1 VENDKQ
7 ESNNIYY
14 FVNEVNSVKMGTL
27 ATESLMNIDME
38 ALEFIA
44 RYPEYLETIRKVTK
58 EEYYPA
64 LKKLEEIDPH
74 DLVKP
79 DIWFADENAAMGF
92 VYRLFMKEVKA
103 IQTSKCHY

>member
-27 ATESLMNIDME
+27 AKESQTKIDME

-64 LKKLEEIDPH
+64 LKRLEEIDPH
-74 DLVKP
+74 DLIKP
-79 DIWFADENAAMGF
+79 DTWFADENAAMGF
-92 VYRLFMKEVKA
+92 VYRLFILEIRESSNMKK
-103 IQTSKCHY
+103 Q

>member
-1 VENDKQ
+1 M
-7 ESNNIYY
+7 
-14 FVNEVNSVKMGTL
+14 KMGTL

-64 LKKLEEIDPH
+64 LKRLEDIDPR

-79 DIWFADENAAMGF
+79 DTWFADENAAMGF
-92 VYRLFMKEVKA
+92 VYRLFILEIRESSNMKK
-103 IQTSKCHY
+103 Q

>member
-1 VENDKQ
+1 
-7 ESNNIYY
+7 
-14 FVNEVNSVKMGTL
+14 MGTL
-27 ATESLMNIDME
+27 AKESLTKIDMD
-38 ALEFIA
+38 AIEFIV

-79 DIWFADENAAMGF
+79 DTWFADENAALGF
-92 VYRLFMKEVKA
+92 VYRLFMMEVRKK
-103 IQTSKCHY
+103 Q

>member
-14 FVNEVNSVKMGTL
+14 FVTEVNSMKMGTL

-64 LKKLEEIDPH
+64 LKRLEDIDPR

-79 DIWFADENAAMGF
+79 DTWFADENAAIGF
-92 VYRLFMKEVKA
+92 VYRLFILEIRESSNMKK
-103 IQTSKCHY
+103 Q

>member
-1 VENDKQ
+1 MENDKQ

-44 RYPEYLETIRKVTK
+44 RYPEYIEIIRKVTK

-79 DIWFADENAAMGF
+79 DTWFADENAAMGF
-92 VYRLFMKEVKA
+92 VYRLFILEIRESSNMKK
-103 IQTSKCHY
+103 Q

>member
-1 VENDKQ
+1 MENDKQ

-14 FVNEVNSVKMGTL
+14 FVTEVNSVKMGTL

-44 RYPEYLETIRKVTK
+44 RYPEYLESIRKVTK

-79 DIWFADENAAMGF
+79 DTWFADENAAMGF
-92 VYRLFMKEVKA
+92 VYRLFILEIRESSNMKK
-103 IQTSKCHY
+103 Q